1 MVIAEPAAH
10 LVNLAW
16 TSISLGREDQ
26 ARAIAR
32 EGLAIVEEIG
42 SKQIGIGYLD
52 CSAGLAAAVAGWER
66 AARLHGT
73 AEALREQMGYHREP
87 TDEASSAQ
95 IIRRAREALGD
106 AAFAQ
111 AESAGRALSYDEA
124 IAEVRAWLEQR

>member
-1 MVIAEPAAH
+1 PLSSALNGLGEWYRVEGDLEKAEPLYEEALPLSGERGDRRGMAAH

-16 TSISLGREDQ
+16 TSISLGREGQ

-32 EGLAIVEEIG
+32 EGLAIVEDIG

-87 TDEASSAQ
+87 TDEADRKST
-95 IIRRAREALGD
+95 RL
-106 AAFAQ
+106 
-111 AESAGRALSYDEA
+111 
-124 IAEVRAWLEQR
+124 